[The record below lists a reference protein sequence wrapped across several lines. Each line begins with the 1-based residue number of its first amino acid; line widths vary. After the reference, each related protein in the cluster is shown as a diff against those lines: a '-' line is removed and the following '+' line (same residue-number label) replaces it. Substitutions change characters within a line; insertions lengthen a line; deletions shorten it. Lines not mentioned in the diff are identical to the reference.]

1 MKMQFVAIG
10 VVLTMLA
17 VPVSTNAQAIGDVAD
32 DSVAG
37 VVSGAVV
44 GGPLGVVVAG
54 VGGAIVGGMD
64 DDFFTKARTLLRPS
78 YRYSEPHCRPVPM
91 DAPALRPSSGC
102 WEWSHFSL

>member
-37 VVSGAVV
+37 AVSGAVV
-44 GGPLGVVVAG
+44 GGPRG
-54 VGGAIVGGMD
+54 
-64 DDFFTKARTLLRPS
+64 
-78 YRYSEPHCRPVPM
+78 CR
-91 DAPALRPSSGC
+91 RRRSGRC
-102 WEWSHFSL
+102 NRRRNE